1 MDHGDWSATV
11 ATAEDARLRY
21 LKVETARGAKRLL
34 YWLMTGVF
42 FLLAMLGVALPGIPT
57 TPFLLLMCY
66 FLLRVSPAMHAKAMA
81 WPLVGGPL
89 RDWRDQGGVRR
100 SVKHLAYAMVTLV
113 VGSTLIFGQLS
124 VMLKI
129 IVASASIYGLSVV
142 ARLPIARDDLGDPS
156 GEFNNASPTQE

>member
-1 MDHGDWSATV
+1 M
-11 ATAEDARLRY
+11 
-21 LKVETARGAKRLL
+21 VETARGAKRLL
-34 YWLMTGVF
+34 YWLMAGVF

-100 SVKHLAYAMVTLV
+100 SVKHLAYGMVTLL
-113 VGSTLIFGQLS
+113 VGSTLIFSSLS

-129 IVASASIYGLSVV
+129 IIASAAIYGLSVV
-142 ARLPIARDDLGDPS
+142 AGCLFHIRNANSHAQNRLGLT
-156 GEFNNASPTQE
+156 PTKELCCFEVQRTQL

>member
-1 MDHGDWSATV
+1 M
-11 ATAEDARLRY
+11 
-21 LKVETARGAKRLL
+21 VETARGAKRLL
-34 YWLMTGVF
+34 YWLMAGVF

-100 SVKHLAYAMVTLV
+100 SVKHLAYGMVTLFV
-113 VGSTLIFGQLS
+113 PYPQCE
-124 VMLKI
+124 
-129 IVASASIYGLSVV
+129 
-142 ARLPIARDDLGDPS
+142 LPCPKSLGTDANERAVLLRGP
-156 GEFNNASPTQE
+156 A

>member
-1 MDHGDWSATV
+1 M
-11 ATAEDARLRY
+11 
-21 LKVETARGAKRLL
+21 VETARGAKRLL
-34 YWLMTGVF
+34 YWLMAGVF

-100 SVKHLAYAMVTLV
+100 SVKHLAYGMVTLV

-129 IVASASIYGLSVV
+129 IVASASIYGVSVV
-142 ARLPIARDDLGDPS
+142 ARLPIARDELGDPG

>member
-1 MDHGDWSATV
+1 
-11 ATAEDARLRY
+11 
-21 LKVETARGAKRLL
+21 
-34 YWLMTGVF
+34 
-42 FLLAMLGVALPGIPT
+42 
-57 TPFLLLMCY
+57 
-66 FLLRVSPAMHAKAMA
+66 MHAKAMA

-100 SVKHLAYAMVTLV
+100 SVKQLAYGMVTLV

-124 VMLKI
+124 GMLKI
-129 IVASASIYGLSVV
+129 IVASAAIYGLSVV

>member
-1 MDHGDWSATV
+1 M
-11 ATAEDARLRY
+11 
-21 LKVETARGAKRLL
+21 VETARGAKRLL
-34 YWLMTGVF
+34 YWLMAGVF
-42 FLLAMLGVALPGIPT
+42 FLLAMLGVVLPGIPT

-66 FLLRVSPAMHAKAMA
+66 FLLCVSPGMHAKAMA

-129 IVASASIYGLSVV
+129 IVASASIYGVSVV
-142 ARLPIARDDLGDPS
+142 ARLPIARDELGDPG

>member
-1 MDHGDWSATV
+1 M
-11 ATAEDARLRY
+11 
-21 LKVETARGAKRLL
+21 VETARGAKRLL
-34 YWLMTGVF
+34 YWLMAGVF
-42 FLLAMLGVALPGIPT
+42 FLLAMLGVVLPGIPT

-100 SVKHLAYAMVTLV
+100 SVKHLAYGMVTLL
-113 VGSTLIFGQLS
+113 VGTTLIFSPLS
-124 VMLKI
+124 VMLKTI
-129 IVASASIYGLSVV
+129 IASAAIYGLSVV
-142 ARLPIARDDLGDPS
+142 ARLPLARNELGDSS

>member
-1 MDHGDWSATV
+1 M
-11 ATAEDARLRY
+11 
-21 LKVETARGAKRLL
+21 VETARGAKRLL
-34 YWLMTGVF
+34 YWLMAGVF

-100 SVKHLAYAMVTLV
+100 SVKHLAYGMVTLL
-113 VGSTLIFGQLS
+113 VGSTLIFSSLS

-129 IVASASIYGLSVV
+129 IIASKRKLLDEI
-142 ARLPIARDDLGDPS
+142 
-156 GEFNNASPTQE
+156 

>member
-1 MDHGDWSATV
+1 M
-11 ATAEDARLRY
+11 
-21 LKVETARGAKRLL
+21 VETARGAKRLL
-34 YWLMTGVF
+34 YWLMAGVF
-42 FLLAMLGVALPGIPT
+42 FLLAMLGVVLPGIPT

-129 IVASASIYGLSVV
+129 IVASASIYGVSVV
-142 ARLPIARDDLGDPS
+142 ARLPIARDELGDPG